1 MGVLVHVVPFAWLKG
16 VIVLRFHVATAD
28 LNRVQFVSSRSPPGT
43 ASPRCPRAGRRGSR
57 FSDYGDALLL
67 TGLGGEVG
75 GVLPVLREFT
85 AKDNVLATGAK
96 DACEGDDVELVGSVD
111 QRIGCQ
117 LRRVKAAWARGRRI
131 RSSRRLLGR
140 GLLRERRNRNA

>member
-28 LNRVQFVSSRSPPGT
+28 LNRVQFVSSPIGT
-43 ASPRCPRAGRRGSR
+43 GNGQS
-57 FSDYGDALLL
+57 

-75 GVLPVLREFT
+75 GVLPVLREVT
-85 AKDNVLATGAK
+85 AKDNLLATGAK

-117 LRRVKAAWARGRRI
+117 LRRVKVAWARGRRI

-140 GLLRERRNRNA
+140 GLLRERQNRNA

>member
-1 MGVLVHVVPFAWLKG
+1 M
-16 VIVLRFHVATAD
+16 R
-28 LNRVQFVSSRSPPGT
+28 
-43 ASPRCPRAGRRGSR
+43 GRTGSR
-57 FSDYGDALLL
+57 RTLRVAEGRNRAALPRSYGRSESRPIRQFTIGTGNGQS

-117 LRRVKAAWARGRRI
+117 LLRVKAAWARGRRI

-140 GLLRERRNRNA
+140 GLLRERQNRNA